1 MTALQAIIFDLG
13 GTLIDWPDW
22 DEDVDRR
29 WGLSYDYLVSQLTAH
44 GWPSRDVYVQAMRD
58 AEKNHWLHVAERQA
72 SSTPTG
78 VLEDGFARLGHNAT
92 EEELLIALDGY
103 ARAVNG
109 WAVIF
114 PDAITTLEELRQ
126 RGYRLGLL
134 SNTWWAAEWHNADL
148 ATHGLTSLLDEV
160 VYTSDLSHSKPHP
173 AVFQEV
179 MRRLGVEPARCV
191 MVGDRLVD
199 DISGA
204 LGAGMRAVWKKTTYP
219 WPEPEHIKPTA
230 IITHLVELLAVI
242 QAWEQQQAPGL

>member
-1 MTALQAIIFDLG
+1 MAALQAIIFDLG

-29 WGLSYDYLVSQLTAH
+29 WGLSYDYLISRLTAH
-44 GWPSRDVYVQAMRD
+44 GWPPRDAYVQAMRA
-58 AEKNHWLHVAERQA
+58 AEKNHWRQVAERQT
-72 SSTPTG
+72 SSTPTD
-78 VLEDGFARLGHNAT
+78 LLKDGFERLGRKAS

-109 WAVIF
+109 WAIIF
-114 PDAITTLEELRQ
+114 PDAIATLEELRR

-148 ATHGLTSLLDEV
+148 AIHGLTPLLDEI
-160 VYTSDLSHSKPHP
+160 VYTSDLPHSKPHP
-173 AVFQEV
+173 SVFREV
-179 MRRLGVEPARCV
+179 TRRLGVEPAQCV
-191 MVGDRLVD
+191 MIGDRLVD

-204 LGAGMRAVWKKTTYP
+204 LGVGIRAVWKKTTYP

-230 IITHLVELLAVI
+230 IITHLAELLVCI
-242 QAWEQQQAPGL
+242 QKWEQE